1 MRSGDRSAAA
11 RRAVIGLFAVG
22 VLARI
27 SWQVVTGFYVHPETW
42 EYDEIARNIL
52 AGRGYVLDA
61 FGTEWTSFGLPVYPL
76 LLTFLHAIGGGAD
89 SYLAVGIAQ
98 AALSATTGSLTFLMG
113 HHVWGLRAGLAAG
126 LLVALSPG
134 LIVYSAK
141 VHELNLEAPVAAA
154 LLLAAIGS
162 IKDRSPMG
170 ATLLGATSGFAA
182 LVRPTLGAFAFFSVV
197 MLAVRR
203 HAPARVLVAGL
214 LLVAGL
220 GISTARNAALTG
232 GLGRPTPGTCVQLWV
247 GHNAAAGTG
256 AYTTDGRP
264 IFEAMSDGLRAR
276 LEGRDEFHQ
285 GSAFCEE
292 ATEFIRSDLPRTAGR
307 VIAKFAQFW
316 WPLADFDGPYPSVS
330 QAAYKLVF
338 AIELILA
345 AVGLAILARHSRVI
359 AFVVVAQMISI
370 SASQAAVYVEGRHR
384 LMLEATL
391 AMLAALALASAL
403 TKLAPRRPRAATR

>member
-1 MRSGDRSAAA
+1 MF
-11 RRAVIGLFAVG
+11 ILFALG
-22 VLARI
+22 MLARI
-27 SWQVVTGFYVHPETW
+27 SWQIAVGFYANPETW

-52 AGRGYVLDA
+52 SGRGYVLDA

-76 LLTFLHAIGGGAD
+76 LLTFLHWIGGGAD
-89 SYLAVGIAQ
+89 SYIAVGIGQ
-98 AALSATTGSLTFLMG
+98 AALSATTASLTFLMG
-113 HHVWGLRAGLAAG
+113 HRVWGPRVGLAAG
-126 LLVALSPG
+126 LFVALSPG

-141 VHELNLEAPVAAA
+141 VHELNLEALVAAA

-162 IKDRSPMG
+162 VKDKSPMG
-170 ATLLGATSGFAA
+170 ATLLGAASGLAA
-182 LVRPTLGAFAFFSVV
+182 LVRPTLGAFAFFSVL

-203 HAPARVLVAGL
+203 HAPAHVLVAGL
-214 LLVAGL
+214 LLAAGL
-220 GISTARNAALTG
+220 AISTARNAALTG

-256 AYTTDGRP
+256 AYTTDSRP
-264 IFEAMSDGLRAR
+264 IFDAMSDGLRTR
-276 LEGRDEFHQ
+276 LEGRDEFSQ

-292 ATEFIRSDLPRTAGR
+292 ATGFIRSSLPHTAGR
-307 VIAKFAQFW
+307 VLAKFAQFW

-345 AVGLAILARHSRVI
+345 AVGLVILTRHSRLI
-359 AFVVVAQMISI
+359 AFVVAAQVLTIST
-370 SASQAAVYVEGRHR
+370 SQAAVYVEGRHR

-391 AMLAALALASAL
+391 ALLAAPVLVGAL
-403 TKLAPRRPRAATR
+403 TKLSARRSRVATR